1 MEIGEWYNLD
11 SMDGRRRQQ
20 SHYEVGNESR
30 NSTGYNLHS
39 DYHKDSD
46 HTEYQVQFA
55 GIIEDIQVHVDITN
69 RTEVLRMIDRGKMD
83 KMIPLVLSVDRKAI
97 LSLCRYNMKLMY
109 REHGTENLI
118 IRIPIHEIAAVCYVN
133 DDGIHILAIKYGN
146 PERCSLLV
154 LYCDSPARAER
165 VCSDVA
171 QCFQLIYTDAVV
183 KLLEDAICKVE
194 NSSTGSP
201 TINDNSR
208 KYSLDSQDNPGISQ
222 SHPNLAEQR
231 HRDSGSVHSMHS
243 GHSVQTELLRSY
255 LEQLRNKFTVDEL
268 AKFSTLLKKINDPS
282 PKKSSELQAVFQEV
296 YQLYGKERKNLLT
309 GLCPFIYEKH
319 YDKFLDFLKK
329 QGIVIPD
336 NGTLSSRHSY
346 PRIYTRSVSD
356 MTTNDQSDI
365 DSVLEGISSQLA
377 QIDSNIGDVPA
388 YLSYPT

>member
-1 MEIGEWYNLD
+1 
-11 SMDGRRRQQ
+11 
-20 SHYEVGNESR
+20 
-30 NSTGYNLHS
+30 
-39 DYHKDSD
+39 
-46 HTEYQVQFA
+46 
-55 GIIEDIQVHVDITN
+55 
-69 RTEVLRMIDRGKMD
+69 MD
-83 KMIPLVLSVDRKAI
+83 KMIPLLVSADRNAV
-97 LSLCRYNMKLMY
+97 LSLCRYNIKLMY
-109 REHGTENLI
+109 RDHGTENLI

-133 DDGIHILAIKYGN
+133 DDGVHILAIKYGN

-154 LYCDSPARAER
+154 LYCDNPARAER

-183 KLLEDAICKVE
+183 KLLEDAIFKVE

-208 KYSLDSQDNPGISQ
+208 KYSLESQDNPGISQ

-255 LEQLRNKFTVDEL
+255 LEQLRSKFTVDEL

-336 NGTLSSRHSY
+336 NGTLSSRHSL